1 MSRRTRER
9 LLVSGLL
16 ALAVGLVLTIFLLLN
31 FFATA
36 QDQSHDGLFKVPSG
50 RQAQATTIV
59 GIDQCSYRELVTRY
73 GAAANWPRTIYA
85 QALESLRQASPRVV
99 VFDIIF
105 EAPRPDDPDLAAAM
119 QRSGNVILAVEAQ
132 DPRELDP
139 DGVQRFA
146 AFSYSTP
153 ALRTAAAAEGLVNV
167 STDRDTV
174 VRRLPLLLRA
184 GDQELP
190 ALSLA
195 AVARYIRR
203 PSVVDAPPTSSQV
216 YAASRTIPVA
226 DGRLLINFLG
236 PPSSDDRTGP
246 FSIIS
251 LVDVLHGNF
260 DRALVNDRIVLIGLT
275 IRGRST
281 DEFATPSTGESR
293 MWGVELQANAVE
305 TILGQH
311 YLLDAP
317 TWLTVLCIF
326 GLALLAAQLAALRRP
341 LYAAAGTLGL
351 FGCYLLT
358 AFIAVDN
365 GLLLNLIYPP
375 AALLIGFA
383 IALTYRVVSEQGEQ
397 ELLRTLM
404 SRYLSPSVSQWVLH
418 DPDRLRL
425 GGQTRDMTVLFSDVR
440 GFTTISHRLDPQ
452 ALVGLLNEYMTAMT
466 EVVFRHDGVL
476 DKYIGDAIMAFWNAP
491 MNQADHAARACA
503 TALDMVERLA
513 ELQADW
519 RRRGVPPLEL
529 GIGVNTGPMVVGNM
543 GSRQRLAYTVLG
555 DTVNVASR
563 LEGLSKEY
571 RTHSV
576 IGVATREAAGPAF
589 VFRFLDLVA
598 VVGRD
603 EPLAVYEV
611 VGRAEAVAP
620 ERLAFLA
627 DFQGGIELYRSRA
640 WTEAA
645 AIFADLLARAP
656 DDGPSALYLR
666 RATELAANPP
676 PTNWDG
682 VFVATTK

>member
-16 ALAVGLVLTIFLLLN
+16 AVAVGLVLTSFLLLN
-31 FFATA
+31 FFAAA

-50 RQAQATTIV
+50 RQAQATSIV
-59 GIDQCSYRELVTRY
+59 GIDQRSYRELVPRY
-73 GAAANWPRTIYA
+73 GAAVNWPRTIYA
-85 QALESLRQASPRVV
+85 QALESLRQAGPRVV

-105 EAPRPDDPDLAAAM
+105 EAPRPDDPELAAAM

-132 DPRELDP
+132 DPRELGP
-139 DGVQRFA
+139 VRVQRFA
-146 AFSYSTP
+146 AFGSSTP
-153 ALRTAAAAEGLVNV
+153 MLRAAAAAEGAVNV
-167 STDRDTV
+167 STDRDAV
-174 VRRLPLLLRA
+174 VRRLPLLLQA
-184 GDQELP
+184 GDWELP
-190 ALSLA
+190 VLSLA

-203 PSVVDAPPTSSQV
+203 PSVIDAPPTSSQV
-216 YAASRTIPVA
+216 YAASRTIPVT

-236 PPSSDDRTGP
+236 PPSNDDRAGP
-246 FSIIS
+246 YSIIS
-251 LVDVLHGNF
+251 FVDVLNGNF
-260 DRALVNDRIVLIGLT
+260 DRVLVNDRIVLIGQT

-281 DEFATPSTGESR
+281 DELATPSTSEAR
-293 MWGVELQANAVE
+293 MWGVEVQANAVE

-311 YLLDAP
+311 YLLNAP
-317 TWLTVLCIF
+317 TWPTILCMF
-326 GLALLAAQLAALRRP
+326 GLALVAAQLAALRRP

-358 AFIAVDN
+358 AFVAVDN
-365 GLLLNLIYPP
+365 GLLLNLIYPL
-375 AALLIGFA
+375 AALLLGFA

-404 SRYLSPSVSQWVLH
+404 SRYLSPTVGRWVLH
-418 DPDRLRL
+418 DPDRSGL
-425 GGQTRDMTVLFSDVR
+425 GGQTREMTVLFSDLR
-440 GFTTISHRLDPQ
+440 GFTTISDQLDPR

-476 DKYIGDAIMAFWNAP
+476 DKYIGDAIMVFWNAP

-571 RTHSV
+571 STRSV
-576 IGVATREAAGPAF
+576 IGTATREAAGPGF
-589 VFRFLDLVA
+589 VFRFLDLVV
-598 VVGRD
+598 VVGQD

-611 VGRAEAVAP
+611 VGRADAVDP

-627 DFQGGIELYRSRA
+627 DFQRGIELYRSAPGPRC
-640 WTEAA
+640 TI
-645 AIFADLLARAP
+645 IFADLLARAP

-666 RATELAANPP
+666 RAIELAANPP
-676 PTNWDG
+676 PADWNG